1 MLLFELPIGGMEV
14 TMRKGLITA
23 IIILFLIL
31 GLSGCTE
38 KDNTGFENTVK
49 YTMYIGLND
58 KDTYTQLISYEAAE
72 KTVSSIALQYVE
84 GFTAY
89 SAKGTYKD
97 DKDVV
102 TSENS
107 LVLEFEDATED
118 QMKAIMDEVLK
129 ALNQHS
135 VLLEK
140 QKVSR
145 EFYEG
150 VMP

>member
-1 MLLFELPIGGMEV
+1 
-14 TMRKGLITA
+14 MRKKITA
-23 IIILFLIL
+23 FVISLFICLL
-31 GLSGCTE
+31 LPGCTAN
-38 KDNTGFENTVK
+38 DSTAFEGSVK

-58 KDTYTQLISYEAAE
+58 KDAYTQLISYEAAE
-72 KTVSSIALQYVE
+72 EAVSGIALKYVD
-84 GFTAY
+84 GFTQY
-89 SAKGTYKD
+89 PAKGAYKD
-97 DKDVV
+97 DKGVV
-102 TSENS
+102 TNENS

-118 QMKAIMDEVLK
+118 QMNAIMDEVLK

-150 VMP
+150 VTP

>member
-1 MLLFELPIGGMEV
+1 MK
-14 TMRKGLITA
+14 KGLITA

-31 GLSGCTE
+31 GLSGCTA

-107 LVLEFEDATED
+107 LVLEFEDATEE
-118 QMKAIMDEVLK
+118 QMKAIIDEVLQ

>member
-1 MLLFELPIGGMEV
+1 MK
-14 TMRKGLITA
+14 KGLITA

-31 GLSGCTE
+31 GLSGCTA
-38 KDNTGFENTVK
+38 KDNTDFENTVK

-72 KTVSSIALQYVE
+72 KTVSSIALQYVG

-97 DKDVV
+97 DKGVV
-102 TSENS
+102 TNENS
-107 LVLEFEDATED
+107 LVLEFEDATKE
-118 QMKAIMDEVLK
+118 QMKAIMDEVLQ

-150 VMP
+150 EMP